1 MSTTI
6 LNFKSVTVSAASKE
20 EAIAKIEEQH
30 FHVNGDATQAYKNAK
45 AKHDGV
51 WTDKDEK
58 AFKLDYL
65 EKKVKSCPGAGY
77 YITVESAVAD
87 TRQRPYKIEDVKNE
101 GKRKFKSFYKW
112 VDANG
117 NVVCKVDTNKTDA
130 KNAIK
135 ELYKNGEFRGDAKL
149 IKTKDVVEG
158 NAVVAT
164 AKYTPSKSTK
174 TGTWTFFGIEV
185 A

>member
-45 AKHDGV
+45 AKHEGV

-112 VDANG
+112 VDA
-117 NVVCKVDTNKTDA
+117 

>member
-6 LNFKSVTVSAASKE
+6 LNFKSVTISAASKE
-20 EAIAKIEEQH
+20 EAIAQVEEQY

-45 AKHDGV
+45 AKYEGN
-51 WTDKDEK
+51 WTEKDDK

-87 TRQRPYKIEDVKNE
+87 TRQRPYKIESVKGE
-101 GKRKFKSFYKW
+101 GKRKFKTFYKW
-112 VDANG
+112 IDNNG
-117 NVVCKVDTNKTDA
+117 KVVCKVDTNQADA

-135 ELYKNGEFRGDAKL
+135 ELYKNGEFKGDAAL
-149 IKTKDVVEG
+149 YKTKDVIEG
-158 NAVVAT
+158 NAIVAT
-164 AKYTPSKSTK
+164 AKYAPSKSTK
-174 TGTWTFFGIEV
+174 KGTWIFFGIES

>member
-45 AKHDGV
+45 AKHEGV

-65 EKKVKSCPGAGY
+65 ERKVKSCPGAGY
-77 YITVESAVAD
+77 YITVDVGEMILRVFTETIEDAKKFDEVSKN
-87 TRQRPYKIEDVKNE
+87 YKIH
-101 GKRKFKSFYKW
+101 
-112 VDANG
+112 
-117 NVVCKVDTNKTDA
+117 
-130 KNAIK
+130 
-135 ELYKNGEFRGDAKL
+135 L
-149 IKTKDVVEG
+149 
-158 NAVVAT
+158 
-164 AKYTPSKSTK
+164 
-174 TGTWTFFGIEV
+174 TFCYQ
-185 A
+185 

>member
-6 LNFKSVTVSAASKE
+6 LNFKSVTISAASKE
-20 EAIAKIEEQH
+20 EAIAQVEEQY
-30 FHVNGDATQAYKNAK
+30 FHVNGDATQAFKNAK
-45 AKHDGV
+45 AKHEGV
-51 WTDKDEK
+51 WTEKDEK

-77 YITVESAVAD
+77 YITVEAAVAD
-87 TRQRPYKIEDVKNE
+87 TRQRPYKVEDVKNE

-112 VDANG
+112 VDANDK
-117 NVVCKVDTNKTDA
+117 VIVKVDTNKTDA

-135 ELYKNGEFRGDAKL
+135 ELYKSGAFKGDAKL

-174 TGTWTFFGIEV
+174 MGTWTFFGIEV